1 MSDVTIR
8 KEGRAGRIT
17 LSREK
22 ALNALSWEM
31 CLEMESALDAWADDE
46 AVALVVIDAAG
57 EKAFCAGGDI
67 AEMYRR
73 GQEGDFDYGRQF
85 WRDEYRLNTKLA
97 EYGKPIVSFMQ
108 GFVMGGGVGVGCHL
122 PHRVVGDST
131 QMAMPECG
139 IGLIPD
145 VGGTLL
151 LARAPGRLG
160 EYLGLTGARMG
171 PGDAIATGFADHY
184 LPEADWPQAIESL
197 CRTGTLNPL
206 TGNLGNAPDPALDR
220 EVIDRHFAGEDVG
233 AILASLRGD
242 DSEFAAKTL
251 KVLERGCPISM
262 AATLR
267 MVRALGPRAT
277 IRDALAQEFRFTYRS
292 MTEGDFLEG
301 VRAAII
307 DKDRAPQWRHAPG
320 EVPAETVDHILAP
333 LGDEEL
339 KL

>member
-1 MSDVTIR
+1 MGDVTIR

-151 LARAPGRLG
+151 LSGAPGRLG

-171 PGDAIATGFADHY
+171 PGDAIAAGFADHY

-220 EVIDRHFAGEDVG
+220 DVIDRHFAGEDVG

-267 MVRALGPRAT
+267 MVQALGDGAT

-307 DKDRAPQWRHAPG
+307 DKDRSPQWRHAPG